1 MNVEIAVVISVL
13 SLIFTVFQGAS
24 AMKRNS
30 KKDTKEDTV
39 QLATVIVK
47 LEDIDR
53 GVKSIQEDMRDVRS
67 DIQQNRERIIK
78 AEESVKQAHKRIDEM
93 IKGVKA

>member
-1 MNVEIAVVISVL
+1 
-13 SLIFTVFQGAS
+13 
-24 AMKRNS
+24 
-30 KKDTKEDTV
+30 
-39 QLATVIVK
+39 
-47 LEDIDR
+47 
-53 GVKSIQEDMRDVRS
+53 MRDVRS